1 MRLHLPTRLP
11 VAITAFAAILVVVLL
26 LSGAVPATR
35 LGTAEPGPAT
45 FSSSTVGRGAST
57 SGASTPG
64 APVSNPP
71 PVGHVVTSPLLN
83 YNTSIPGNFGTS
95 VWDWSIG
102 PGTVVPATG
111 DLWLANNLTRT
122 YPGPLPLS
130 APAIIYDPSTNS
142 FVGTVPGLHDT
153 SSLLFDS
160 TSGVIYST
168 DPLNNTVGVFNP
180 GANAWV
186 ATIPVGPNPSSLALD
201 PANNTLY
208 VANSGTNNISL
219 INTSTNSVEAASIIV
234 GQSPTSLAFDSG
246 HSQLFVAC
254 SGSRFLYVL
263 NTTSN
268 VVANTIP
275 LVGDAGGVA
284 VSEVAGTVA
293 ATVPSVGHLTVAYTS
308 NLAVITGTIPI
319 GFNSHLVV
327 GSPSGNEFVVAD
339 SSRGHLIIVNAS
351 AATVTNASVP
361 VGTSPE
367 ALSPDALTGMVYSW
381 SSMFRNLTP
390 VNPDLGTTSL
400 PSATLGARPV
410 ATAYDPTANRVFI
423 ADALTASVSVLN
435 SSTYSTVAP
444 PISLAAPPF
453 SLADDPSSSTVFV
466 GLNGSIV
473 AIDASTA
480 ETTSLNVSVPGVNG
494 ALLVDSADGLLWDMN
509 NVSGLIA
516 FHLDSLT
523 HALSTSVGPDTS
535 ALGSMA
541 LDPATDQLFVV
552 TTGGFGSEVAVIAAA
567 TGTTVNA
574 GIQAGPNVTALAFD
588 PADGQVYALGTNLTM
603 IDAATLTVAS
613 ESIDLPAHT
622 LAGASLVYEPSR
634 EFLYATTSV
643 GPGTVGQ
650 LTLVDGASVGDSYG
664 ASGTLYVGFEPT
676 ALLSVNLPGATGV
689 GSGILVVA
697 NLDSGSLA
705 IIATSPA
712 EINYLTASPSAIDLG
727 QSSQILVQYIGG
739 AGVPVVS
746 YSGLPAGCLS
756 ENTVALTCR
765 PTVSGNF
772 TILVTVTDSLG
783 NSYEA
788 TTELSVAPGLEVGA
802 TFSPS
807 SFPQL
812 DPGVTFTTAGFAT
825 GGTPGYNYTWNFG
838 DGNSSLGVE
847 AAHAY
852 AHPGLYTLTLAVR
865 DSLGLTGTSSWSVSV
880 NPGPALA
887 VTASGSVVDVNH
899 SVSFDTTVTG
909 GTGTGTINWT
919 FGDGATGTGSTA
931 LHSWT
936 DPGTYVVNATYR
948 DGLGTPAFYSLSIT
962 VNHALSGTFTATPP
976 PGTTP
981 VAGKSLEFSGVPA
994 GGTSPYT
1001 VVWNFGDGSMGS
1013 GATVSHAYALAG
1025 NYTVNVTVTDHTGA
1039 TLNATLSV
1047 SVGASS
1053 GTSSSSSS
1061 SSLTF
1066 PLGLFLGILLGAA
1079 LAAVV
1084 VYAVGPRK
1092 RKETPPPPTPATSP
1106 GVAPEKEDWKED

>member
-11 VAITAFAAILVVVLL
+11 VATPAFAAILVVVLL
-26 LSGAVPATR
+26 LFGMVPAAG
-35 LGTAEPGPAT
+35 LGPAKSGPAT
-45 FSSSTVGRGAST
+45 YSGSTVARGSSA
-57 SGASTPG
+57 SGASNPG

-102 PGTVVPATG
+102 PGTVLPATG
-111 DLWLANNLTRT
+111 DIWLSNNLTQA
-122 YPGPLPLS
+122 YHGPLPGS
-130 APAIIYDPSTNS
+130 APAIVYDPSTNS
-142 FVGTVPGLHDT
+142 FVGTVPAVSNT
-153 SSLLFDS
+153 SDLLYDS
-160 TSGVIYST
+160 TNGLIYAT
-168 DPLNNTVGVFNP
+168 DPQNSTVEVFNP
-180 GANAWV
+180 SDNSRV
-186 ATIPVGPNPSSLALD
+186 ATLPTGQDPNAMAFDPS
-201 PANNTLY
+201 NNTLFVSNY
-208 VANSGTNNISL
+208 ASNNL
-219 INTSTNSVEAASIIV
+219 TVINTQSQTLVKVTIGTRASPV
-234 GQSPTSLAFDSG
+234 SLAVDLAQ
-246 HSQLFVAC
+246 SQLFVAC
-254 SGSRFLYVL
+254 AGSAVVDSV
-263 NTTSN
+263 NTTSYA
-268 VVANTIP
+268 VSFAFP
-275 LVGDAGGVA
+275 LPGRAGGVA
-284 VSEVAGTVA
+284 VSEPAGTVGV
-293 ATVPSVGHLTVAYTS
+293 TVPTTGKLYVVNSSTYFTVGIASVGT
-308 NLAVITGTIPI
+308 
-319 GFNSHLVV
+319 NSPFVV
-327 GSPSGNEFVVAD
+327 TSPSESEFIVAD
-339 SSRGHLIIVNAS
+339 SSRNYLVSVNAS
-351 AATVTNASVP
+351 TGSVVNSTIP
-361 VGTSPE
+361 VGSSPS
-367 ALSPDALTGMVYSW
+367 ALTASSITGMVYSW
-381 SSMFRNLTP
+381 SSTDRNLTP
-390 VNPDLGTTSL
+390 FNPDLARVSL
-400 PSATLGARPV
+400 ASPTLGARPL
-410 ATAYDPTANRVFI
+410 ATSYDPSSNRLFV
-423 ADALTASVSVLN
+423 AESQTDSVLVLN
-435 SSTYSTVAP
+435 STTYSQIET
-444 PISLAAPPF
+444 PIPLPAQPYA
-453 SLADDPSSSTVFV
+453 LADDPAAAMVFV
-466 GLNGSIV
+466 GLNGSI
-473 AIDASTA
+473 ASIDTSTA
-480 ETTSLNVSVPGVNG
+480 TLSIRNASIPGING

-523 HALSTSVGPDTS
+523 HALSTSVGPAAS
-535 ALGSMA
+535 GLGSLA
-541 LDPATDQLFVV
+541 LDPATDQLFAV
-552 TTGGFGSEVAVIAAA
+552 TTGGFGSEVAVVAAA

-574 GIQAGPNVTALAFD
+574 GIQAGPNVTAIAFD
-588 PADGQVYALGTNLTM
+588 PADAQIYALGTNLTM
-603 IDAATLTVAS
+603 IDATSLTVAG
-613 ESIDLPAHT
+613 ENIYVPAHT
-622 LAGASLVYEPSR
+622 LVGASLIYEPSR
-634 EFLYATTSV
+634 EFLYVTTSL

-650 LTLVDGASVGDSYG
+650 LTLVDGATVEDSYG

-689 GSGILVVA
+689 GSGIVVVA
-697 NLDSGSLA
+697 NLNSGTLA

-712 EINYLTASPSAIDLG
+712 EINYLAASPSAIDLG

-746 YSGLPAGCLS
+746 YSGLPDGCVS
-756 ENTVALTCR
+756 ENTLALTCR

-783 NSYEA
+783 NFYEA

-802 TFSPS
+802 AFSPS

-825 GGTPGYNYTWNFG
+825 GGTPGYNYTWTFG
-838 DGNSSLGVE
+838 DGNSSLGAE
-847 AAHAY
+847 ASHAY
-852 AHPGLYTLTLAVR
+852 AHPGVYTLTLAVR

-887 VTASGSVVDVNH
+887 VTVSGSVVDVNH
-899 SVSFDTTVTG
+899 SVSFDAAVTG

-919 FGDGATGTGSTA
+919 FGDGTTGTGSSA

-936 DPGTYVVNATYR
+936 EPGTYVVNLTYR
-948 DGLGTPAFYSLSIT
+948 DGLGTPAFYALSIL

-981 VAGKSLEFSGVPA
+981 VAGKSLQFSGVPA

-1001 VVWNFGDGSMGS
+1001 VIWNFGDGSTGG

-1053 GTSSSSSS
+1053 GTSSSSSG

-1106 GVAPEKEDWKED
+1106 SVAPEKEDWKED